1 MSGLSDSG
9 YWVRGDAYVGYRV
22 AFTIGGTLFSYRL
35 THAQYLRFL
44 GKRSNQERYQLLT
57 MWKLRGELS

>member
-9 YWVRGDAYVGYRV
+9 YRVMGDAYVGYQI
-22 AFTIGGTLFSYRL
+22 AFKVGGMLFSYRL
-35 THAQYLRFL
+35 THTQYLRFTQ
-44 GKRSNQERYQLLT
+44 KRSDQERYQLLT

>member
-9 YWVRGDAYVGYRV
+9 YRVMGDAYVGYRV

-35 THAQYLRFL
+35 SHAQYLRFTQ
-44 GKRSNQERYQLLT
+44 KRSDQERYQLLT